1 MLHSH
6 GLTRKDSVQR
16 EAELDLSE
24 DLLVTPVRS
33 KPQQD
38 VFTEV
43 DDSVSQTEI

>member
-1 MLHSH
+1 MLHSY

-33 KPQQD
+33 RLEQHD
-38 VFTEV
+38 STEGN
-43 DDSVSQTEI
+43 DSVS